1 MTALRHIT
9 FGLAAIAWG
18 VVPVWFYAA
27 DRIRFY
33 LDPAFHNIAL
43 CGGLG
48 MIVLGA
54 FNILTAREEAG
65 CGHDHGDDHDHD
77 HDHNAPSA
85 VVTLALM
92 VLPVIATL
100 SWTKD
105 EYSDAALR
113 RKSISTAS
121 SAAEAYFANLPPF
134 SLEVL
139 EKNSTKTEDGHYQLE
154 ITQLFWSAGDEEFM
168 NVFDGLPVEL
178 EAQLMPEEEE
188 LNRDGKRLR
197 LFRTFMTCCA
207 ADKQVLGITAAFPD
221 SPPDLGRRPWVR
233 IKGNVAYEEIKGRT
247 HVILQATSWEQIP
260 EPYQERRSIMPF

>member
-1 MTALRHIT
+1 MPALRHIT

-18 VVPVWFYAA
+18 AVPVWFYAA

-33 LDPAFHNIAL
+33 LDPSFHNIAL

-54 FNILTAREEAG
+54 FNILTANETTD
-65 CGHDHGDDHDHD
+65 CGHDHD
-77 HDHNAPSA
+77 HDHAHNDPSSA
-85 VVTLALM
+85 VTLALM

-100 SWTKD
+100 YWTQD

-113 RKSISTAS
+113 RKSIRSAS

-139 EKNSTKTEDGHYQLE
+139 EKNTTKTEDGHYQLE

-168 NVFDGLPVEL
+168 NVFEGLPVEL
-178 EAQLMPEEEE
+178 EAQLMPEEDKF
-188 LNRDGKRLR
+188 NRDGRRLR

-207 ADKQVLGITAAFPD
+207 ADKQVLGITAAFPG

-233 IKGNVAYEEIKGRT
+233 IKGKVAYETIDGRV
-247 HVILQATSWEQIP
+247 HVILQATSWEKIP
-260 EPYQERRSIMPF
+260 EPYQERRPLMPF